1 MLINLII
8 YIIVPRHDKDTET
21 LSKALYYSKKAYEE
35 ALAAKESSIR
45 TENVINEFIKTVSS
59 RNDNNENSNGELKG
73 KKKHF
78 WYTVSV
84 MFYVDYFK
92 KFHF

>member
-1 MLINLII
+1 M
-8 YIIVPRHDKDTET
+8 
-21 LSKALYYSKKAYEE
+21 
-35 ALAAKESSIR
+35 
-45 TENVINEFIKTVSS
+45 ENVINEFIKTVSS